1 MIDDDKRL
9 LSVVDYYFIED
20 DASRFKITLPF
31 QPYFYLLTKK
41 ENVQEVTAYLSKKY
55 AGSIVNIVPVLKED
69 LDLVSIIWVLI
80 DKFI

>member
-1 MIDDDKRL
+1 MIDEDKRL

-20 DASRFKITLPF
+20 DGSRFKITLPF

-55 AGSIVNIVPVLKED
+55 AGSIVSIEPVLKED
-69 LDLVSIIWVLI
+69 LDLVSKIRV
-80 DKFI
+80 FIHSFE